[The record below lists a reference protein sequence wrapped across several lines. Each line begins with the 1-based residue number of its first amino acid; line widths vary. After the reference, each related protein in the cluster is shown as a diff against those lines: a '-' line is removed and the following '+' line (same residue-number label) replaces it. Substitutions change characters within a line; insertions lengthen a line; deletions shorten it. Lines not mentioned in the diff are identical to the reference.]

1 MRIATEDEIRDQKVD
16 RDVTGLLGSFIVR
29 NELIN
34 RGELHARTASWG
46 ITSLIPGGVGVMP
59 VDWKATPENK
69 LQARYSINMWPY
81 LSLKNPGYVWKDEL
95 PELDQTKTD
104 NKQKIGT

>member
-1 MRIATEDEIRDQKVD
+1 
-16 RDVTGLLGSFIVR
+16 
-29 NELIN
+29 
-34 RGELHARTASWG
+34 
-46 ITSLIPGGVGVMP
+46 MP

-69 LQARYSINMWPY
+69 IQARYSINMWPY